1 MKDIPSLRP
10 TAMELLDAARDH
22 LTTRVIP
29 TIKDPQLR
37 FQTLVAAHVLGVVG
51 RELSAGSAPFRFLRE
66 QRSSLPGGPPDDATL
81 CAMIDAGA
89 FDDEAA
95 AEALRAHL
103 TARTELAL
111 MAWNPLF
118 VARVKGDPAP
128 STPR

>member
-10 TAMELLDAARDH
+10 TATELLEAAREH
-22 LTTRVIP
+22 LATRVIP

-37 FQTLVAAHVLGVVG
+37 FQTLVAAHVIGVVG
-51 RELSAGSAPFRFLRE
+51 RELSAGSAPFRFIRE
-66 QRSSLPGGPPDDATL
+66 QRADLPGAPTDDATL
-81 CAMIDAGA
+81 CAMIDAGS
-89 FDDEAA
+89 FDEDSA

-118 VARVKGDPAP
+118 VARVKAP
-128 STPR
+128 TTR

>member
-1 MKDIPSLRP
+1 VKDIPSLRP
-10 TAMELLDAARDH
+10 TALELLDAVKDH
-22 LTTRVIP
+22 LASRVIP
-29 TIKDPQLR
+29 AIQDPQLR

-51 RELSAGSAPFRFLRE
+51 RELSAGSAPFRYLRE
-66 QRSSLPGGPPDDATL
+66 QRASLPGAPPDDAAL

-89 FDDEAA
+89 FDDESA

-118 VARVKGDPAP
+118 VARVKGADA
-128 STPR
+128 R